1 VRGIKENRKIYVH
14 YTTQDTPLLT
24 RVAAVANNLHDKEAG
39 IDVAGIYILQTE
51 SNIVP
56 AGSGPKQQAREL
68 GGVTV
73 YPFKPTDEFIADNL
87 VGCTLAEVERA
98 LVLNTLVYV
107 DGNRTQA
114 AMALGISVRCL
125 RDKIRRL
132 RTLGVAVPAPTPDQ
146 RNQAAAIG

>member
-1 VRGIKENRKIYVH
+1 MCAL
-14 YTTQDTPLLT
+14 QDT
-24 RVAAVANNLHDKEAG
+24 RQRIAGAARFGNQCRSRFHFVNRIEYRSRGVGAEA
-39 IDVAGIYILQTE
+39 A
-51 SNIVP
+51 
-56 AGSGPKQQAREL
+56 KEL

-73 YPFKPTDEFIADNL
+73 NLSKPTDEFIADNL

-98 LVLNTLVYV
+98 LVLNTLAYV

-132 RTLGVAVPAPTPDQ
+132 RTLGVTVPPPAPDQ
-146 RNQAAAIG
+146 RNQAAISA